1 MLLREPTTSFLKV
14 GSAFKIMSESDASV
28 QAWLRAGITAVKKG
42 DRVQGREL
50 LEKVLAADERNEQAW
65 LWMSGAVDSAEERQI
80 CLENVLA
87 INPDNALAK
96 KGLAKLSP
104 GNPPEPDS
112 DRVQIVRREYAPL
125 STASALLYPESQVKT
140 WEWRDPTAVRDKA
153 PTTGYKTNESY
164 DDIWTKDVPIC
175 GYCAHELTPEDSR
188 CPHCKKELVVKFFRY
203 PNASS
208 NLTTLWV
215 LLLGVGQ
222 FFLLQLI
229 YNLLARNNLYTA
241 VGGGIVMVILVV
253 LAFGVNFRQSWAHLI
268 AIYFLVGIIMVSV
281 LRWVLP
287 ADLTVLGVAEL
298 DPAIQEF
305 VQPLTTGL
313 GETIR
318 ILILVGSLLALF
330 YAIFKAGPDFDR
342 VSVRQVAALTKG
354 PKTAADFN
362 AAAKQLARQGLWATA
377 VLHWQNAAAKSPQ
390 NITYQESLGQAYAQ
404 LGFYERSLDVLQ
416 SAQKRTGSP
425 ERQASI
431 QQLVQAVLAKMKQQT
446 DHDQVE
452 QS

>member
-1 MLLREPTTSFLKV
+1 MVAGPTILK
-14 GSAFKIMSESDASV
+14 MSESEASV
-28 QAWLRAGITAVKKG
+28 QAWLREGITAVKKG
-42 DRVQGREL
+42 DRVQGRGL
-50 LEKVLAADERNEQAW
+50 LEKVLEADERNEQAW
-65 LWMSGAVDSAEERQI
+65 LWLSGAVDSTEERQI

-96 KGLAKLSP
+96 KGLAKLAQAK
-104 GNPPEPDS
+104 PPKPPKPAS
-112 DRVQIVRREYAPL
+112 GKVQIVRREYAPL

-140 WEWRDPTAVRDKA
+140 WEWRDPTAVQDKA
-153 PTTGYKTNESY
+153 PTTGYQASESY
-164 DDIWTKDVPIC
+164 NDIWTKDVPVC
-175 GYCAHELTPEDSR
+175 GYCAHELAPEDNR
-188 CPHCKKELVVKFFRY
+188 CPSCKKELTAKYFRY
-203 PNASS
+203 PNAST

-229 YNLLARNNLYTA
+229 YNLLARNNIYAA
-241 VGGGIVMVILVV
+241 VGSGMVMVVFVV

-268 AIYFLVGIIMVSV
+268 AIYFLVGVILVSL

-287 ADLTVLGVAEL
+287 ADLAVLGIAEL

-305 VQPLTTGL
+305 VQPLTSGL

-318 ILILVGSLLALF
+318 IFILVGAVLALF

-342 VSVRQVAALTKG
+342 VTVRQVAALTKG

-362 AAAKQLARQGLWATA
+362 AAATQLARRGLWATA
-377 VLHWQNAAAKSPQ
+377 VLHWQNAAAKAPQ
-390 NITYQESLGQAYAQ
+390 NITYQESLGQAYAR
-404 LGFYERSLDVLQ
+404 LGFYDRSLDVLR
-416 SAQKRTGSP
+416 SARQRTGSS

-431 QQLVQAVLAKMKQQT
+431 EQLIQAVQAKMDQERQTNKQAK
-446 DHDQVE
+446 

>member
-1 MLLREPTTSFLKV
+1 MAPPI
-14 GSAFKIMSESDASV
+14 KIMSESEASV
-28 QAWLRAGITAVKKG
+28 QAWLKAGITAVKKG

-65 LWMSGAVDSAEERQI
+65 LWLSGAVESIEDRQI

-96 KGLAKLSP
+96 KGLAKLTQA
-104 GNPPEPDS
+104 NPPKPTS
-112 DRVQIVRREYAPL
+112 GKTQIVRREYAPL

-140 WEWRDPTAVRDKA
+140 WEWRDPTAVPDQA
-153 PTTGYKTNESY
+153 STTGYQADESY
-164 DDIWTKDVPIC
+164 DDVWTKDVPIC
-175 GYCAHELTPEDSR
+175 GYCAFELVPEDSR
-188 CPHCKKELVVKFFRY
+188 CPNCKKELVVKHFRY
-203 PNASS
+203 PKAST
-208 NLTTLWV
+208 NLTALWV

-229 YNLLARNNLYTA
+229 YNLLARDNMYAA
-241 VGGGIVMVILVV
+241 VGSGIVMVIFVV

-268 AIYFLVGIIMVSV
+268 AIYFLVGVILVSL

-287 ADLTVLGVAEL
+287 ADLTVLGIAEL
-298 DPAIQEF
+298 DPAVQQFI
-305 VQPLTTGL
+305 QPLTSGL
-313 GETIR
+313 GETVR
-318 ILILVGSLLALF
+318 IMILGGSLLALF

-342 VSVRQVAALTKG
+342 VTVRQEAALTKG

-362 AAAKQLARQGLWATA
+362 AAAKQLARRGLWATA
-377 VLHWQNAAAKSPQ
+377 VLHWQNAAAKAPQ
-390 NITYQESLGQAYAQ
+390 NITYQESLGQAYAH
-404 LGFYERSLDVLQ
+404 LGFYERSLDMLQ

-431 QQLVQAVLAKMKQQT
+431 QQLIQAVQAKMEQQLNQT
-446 DHDQVE
+446 EQKKTNVE
-452 QS
+452 SP